1 MLKIIF
7 SNTFLRSIINFKLKK
22 KIVIYNKNDGKSR
35 SEEHKI
41 IKHIRILFRLKE
53 EQNNS
58 VIKDIRS
65 VLGLKKKLKKFKI

>member
-1 MLKIIF
+1 ME
-7 SNTFLRSIINFKLKK
+7 NP
-22 KIVIYNKNDGKSR
+22 R

-58 VIKDIRS
+58 VIKDIKS
-65 VLGLKKKLKKFKI
+65 VFGLKKKLKKFKI